1 MFPLYQEK
9 FPQTTLGLVET
20 VTASL
25 RAALQIPGNPVLI
38 REIRYPDLA
47 EITIDLSGSQLRTNA
62 PRPSLPAGSGTP
74 ALTARQFTLKA
85 LPLSIGDASLYLTVD
100 ANGVVLHRNRDD
112 AGNLFLQL
120 QRADNGRVALGM
132 RKRDLEILI
141 DKVAKTEAGKQGV
154 AIEHLQLNLT
164 SRDSRSIGVE
174 VRVQARKLFIRAL
187 VRIAGVLKIDEEL
200 VARISNLTCTG
211 DGAIATVACGVLAPH
226 LQALQNSS
234 FPLLALPLGE
244 AKLHDIN
251 LSVTDGIEAT
261 AEFGAMPA

>member
-1 MFPLYQEK
+1 MLPLYQER
-9 FPQTTLGLVET
+9 FPQTTLGLLET
-20 VTASL
+20 LTGSL

-47 EITIDLSGSQLRTNA
+47 EIAIDLSGSQLRTNA
-62 PRPSLPAGSGTP
+62 RPPSLPTGSGKP
-74 ALTARQFTLKA
+74 ALTVRQLTVKA
-85 LPLSIGDASLYLTVD
+85 LPLTIGDAALHFSIE
-100 ANGVVLHRNRDD
+100 ANGVVLHRNRDET
-112 AGNLFLQL
+112 GSLYLQL
-120 QRADNGRVALGM
+120 QSADNGRIALGM
-132 RKRDLEILI
+132 RQRDLEILI
-141 DKVAKTEAGKQGV
+141 DKTAKTEAGKQGV

-174 VRVQARKLFIRAL
+174 IRVQARKLFIRAL
-187 VRIAGVLKIDEEL
+187 VRVAGVLKIDEQF
-200 VARISNLTCTG
+200 VARISNLTCNG
-211 DGAIATVACGVLAPH
+211 EGAMGAVACGVLEPH
-226 LQALQNSS
+226 LQALRNSS